1 MLEGNLLIRASAGT
15 GKTYALATRYLRLM
29 LLDEVKPEKIVALT
43 FSRAAAQEIYTKILE
58 RLWKAAASEDGAK
71 EESAKIREG
80 LEDRNAPQ
88 TASIPESWDK
98 ATFASLLRRL
108 LDTQHLGTIAT
119 LDSFILRMV
128 RNFPLEM
135 GFQHAVEV
143 LDAAGEGDAIRDALR
158 TILQGTEKAD
168 DFINVFAA
176 ARDGNLPRVLEC
188 TIAEMLKTWRKFYE
202 RHPDCRSW
210 TVESMLASLG
220 IPEKSECPDL
230 SGLPFCQIQRKNA
243 VSYEEQFTGIC
254 KSYDGSMGVFD
265 VSDGIKKL
273 MLHFAYNADA
283 ESYEYDYYSKHYVFA
298 CGKEGAATIRAAIR
312 HMFNLR
318 VQRLLKQVKAK
329 IDFVG
334 FIEDV
339 YNCNS
344 RRKGKLT
351 FSDFT
356 KLSAAK
362 EGSAKALALANLE
375 YRFDEKFEHWALD
388 EFQDTSELQWNCL
401 RTLIEEAAASGGG
414 RTVMAVGDLKQ
425 SIYTWRGGNDAPFR
439 EMMSWGA
446 FTDRQLGKI
455 ADLSTSYRYE
465 KNICDFVNDVFGEA
479 NLRTGGVLPT
489 ERAKAIERW
498 LAGDCWKVHEPV
510 VRGGR
515 PKAGDYVKVLGGA
528 DPEGK
533 ANMEALLPALVEEVK
548 RVWKA
553 HEAVGSAESVG
564 ILVRTNDDGNEIAE
578 RLRSEDIPVVW
589 EGMSAVSDVP
599 VVNALVDLL
608 RLSEHPED
616 TFAWKEVSQ
625 LFPICSTLFAPPKD
639 GGKLKADY
647 VSKVVAAS
655 LSHQGLSRT
664 LQEYCRALSED
675 SVGLDDLS
683 KLRLREMVAVAVA
696 YGQRNA
702 GRFSIDGFESF
713 LAASS
718 KRELGTSSDVVRIL
732 TIHRSKGLTLDRV
745 FVPLAEGKT
754 KSLADPGN
762 QGLLYAAEGN
772 WVLPHLSADEVVLN
786 NETKRARDEMADE
799 SLLSNIRTYYVAL
812 TRARKAMYVIAP
824 LAERD
829 AAKPFFRDV
838 IASAVAEYPRR
849 KMDNGCEI
857 IFEKGVEPEFKPS
870 PDTAGKDVCSA
881 SQSWRHDKPAETVE
895 RVSPSSSGH
904 RDFAASASE
913 LFSEDAGEAA
923 KRGVEIHGQYESIEW
938 ADETGLAALP
948 TAFRV
953 AFEKPSPGAMLWRE
967 KSYEIY
973 RKKGDKGEWE
983 SGQFDRVVFTGEGA
997 ARAAVIYDFKTNAL
1011 RSGESTEAFER
1022 RMCRTYASQMNAYRV
1037 ALGTLTGLPAN
1048 RIRSVLLLQS
1058 TGSAVECTGF
1068 CRCRATGF
1076 CL

>member
-15 GKTYALATRYLRLM
+15 GKTFALATRYLRLM
-29 LLDEVKPEKIVALT
+29 LLGKVDPAKVVALT

-58 RLWKAAASEDGAK
+58 RLWKAASSEKNAK
-71 EESAKIREG
+71 DESNIICEG
-80 LEDRNAPQ
+80 LGL
-88 TASIPESWDK
+88 SKSWDK
-98 ATFASLLRRL
+98 AKFASLLRRL

-143 LDAAGEGDAIRDALR
+143 LDPAGEGEAVQDALR
-158 TILQGTEKAD
+158 VILQGTEKAE
-168 DFINVFAA
+168 DFIKVFAA
-176 ARDGNLPRVLEC
+176 ARDGNLPRVLEYK
-188 TIAEMLKTWRKFYE
+188 IAGMLKTWRKFYE
-202 RHPDCRSW
+202 RHPDCRNW
-210 TVESMLASLG
+210 TVESMLAAFG

-243 VSYEEQFTGIC
+243 VSYEEQFTEIC
-254 KSYDGSMGVFD
+254 KSYDGSTGVFD

-318 VQRLLKQVKAK
+318 VHRLLKQVKAK

-334 FIEDV
+334 FVEDV
-339 YNCNS
+339 YNYNS

-356 KLSAAK
+356 KLSAVK
-362 EGSAKALALANLE
+362 EGSEEALKLENLE
-375 YRFDEKFEHWALD
+375 YRFDEKFDHWALD
-388 EFQDTSELQWNCL
+388 EFQDTSELQWACL
-401 RTLIEEAAASGGG
+401 KTLVGQAATSGGG
-414 RTVMAVGDLKQ
+414 RTVMTVGDLKQ
-425 SIYTWRGGNDAPFR
+425 SIYTWRGGNDGPFM
-439 EMMSWGA
+439 EMMSWDA
-446 FTDRQLGKI
+446 FKTKGHGEIK
-455 ADLSTSYRYE
+455 DLSTSYRYE
-465 KNICDFVNDVFGEA
+465 KNICDFINAVFGEKS
-479 NLRTGGVLPT
+479 LRKSGILPP
-489 ERAKAIERW
+489 ERTKAIDRW
-498 LAGDCWKVHEPV
+498 LSADCWKKHEPDLED
-510 VRGGR
+510 GK
-515 PKAGDYVKVLGGA
+515 PKAGDYVKVLGA
-528 DPEGK
+528 PDPAGK
-533 ANMEALLPALVEEVK
+533 ADMEALLPTLVDELK
-548 RVWKA
+548 RVWEA
-553 HEAVGSAESVG
+553 HEAVGSTESVG
-564 ILVRTNDDGNEIAE
+564 ILVRTNDDGNAIAE
-578 RLRSEDIPVVW
+578 RLRSEGIPVVW

-616 TFAWKEVSQ
+616 TFAWTSVSQ
-625 LFPICSTLFAPPKD
+625 LFPICSTLFASPKD
-639 GGKLKADY
+639 GGKLQADY
-647 VSKVVAAS
+647 VSKIVATR

-675 SVGLDDLS
+675 SAGLDELS
-683 KLRLREMVAVAVA
+683 KQRLREMVGVAVA
-696 YGQRNA
+696 YEQRNA
-702 GRFSIDGFESF
+702 SRFSIDGFEAF

-718 KRELGTSSDVVRIL
+718 KREQGTSSRVVRIL

-745 FVPLAEGKT
+745 FVPLAEGTT
-754 KSLADPGN
+754 KWLADPGK
-762 QGLLYAAEGN
+762 QGLLYATECN
-772 WVLPHLSADEVVLN
+772 WVLPHLSADEVMLN
-786 NETKRARDEMADE
+786 NETKRAQNEMADE

-838 IASAVAEYPRR
+838 IASAVADFPRR

-857 IFEKGVEPEFKPS
+857 IFEQGVEPKVKPG
-870 PDTAGKDVCSA
+870 PDAAGSDV
-881 SQSWRHDKPAETVE
+881 QTERQFWRHDKPAETVE

-913 LFSEDAGEAA
+913 LFSENAGEAA

-938 ADETGLAALP
+938 ADEQTLAALP
-948 TAFRV
+948 PAFHV
-953 AFEKPSPGAMLWRE
+953 AFMKPGQEATVWRE

-973 RKKGDKGEWE
+973 REGTGKGVWE
-983 SGQFDRVVFTGEGA
+983 TGQFDRVVFTGEGA
-997 ARAAVIYDFKTNAL
+997 EREAVIYDFKTNAL
-1011 RSGESTEAFER
+1011 RAGEPVETFEG
-1022 RMCRTYASQMNAYRV
+1022 RMRRTYAPQMTAYRA
-1037 ALGTLTGLPAN
+1037 ALGTLTGLSAS

-1058 TGSAVECTGF
+1058 TGTAVECGD
-1068 CRCRATGF
+1068 
-1076 CL
+1076 

>member
-58 RLWKAAASEDGAK
+58 RLWKAATSEDGAK

-168 DFINVFAA
+168 DFINAFAA

-188 TIAEMLKTWRKFYE
+188 TIAEMLKTWRTFYG

-230 SGLPFCQIQRKNA
+230 SKLNA
-243 VSYEEQFTGIC
+243 DGACNPAPKFIEWAR
-254 KSYDGSMGVFD
+254 SYDGSDSVFPSNRNKHGEMMRFFARNPQAS
-265 VSDGIKKL
+265 VFSWKTDGGKL
-273 MLHFAYNADA
+273 RSFDYGAD
-283 ESYEYDYYSKHYVFA
+283 
-298 CGKEGAATIRAAIR
+298 GAAAIRAAIR

-334 FIEDV
+334 FVEDV

-425 SIYTWRGGNDAPFR
+425 SIYTWRGGNDAPFK

-446 FTDRQLGKI
+446 FTDRQFGKI
-455 ADLSTSYRYE
+455 DDLSTSHRYE

-479 NLRTGGVLPT
+479 SLRTGGVLPT

-498 LAGDCWKVHEPV
+498 LAGDCWKVHEPEV
-510 VRGGR
+510 KGGR

-553 HEAVGSAESVG
+553 HEAAGSAESVG

-589 EGMSAVSDVP
+589 EGMSSVSDVP

-702 GRFSIDGFESF
+702 GRFSIDGFEAF

-762 QGLLYAAEGN
+762 QGLLYASEGN

-786 NETKRARDEMADE
+786 NETKRAQDEMADE

-838 IASAVAEYPRR
+838 IASAFAEYPRR

-857 IFEKGVEPEFKPS
+857 IFEKGVEPEFRPS
-870 PDTAGKDVCSA
+870 PDTAGKDVCTA

-973 RKKGDKGEWE
+973 RKKGSKGEWE
-983 SGQFDRVVFTGEGA
+983 TGQFDRVVFTGEGA

-1058 TGSAVECTGF
+1058 TGSAVECTS
-1068 CRCRATGF
+1068 
-1076 CL
+1076 

>member
-15 GKTYALATRYLRLM
+15 GKTFALATRYLRLM
-29 LLDEVKPEKIVALT
+29 LLDKVDPAKVVALT

-58 RLWKAAASEDGAK
+58 RLWKAAACEKNAEK
-71 EESAKIREG
+71 ESKEICKG
-80 LEDRNAPQ
+80 LGRD
-88 TASIPESWDK
+88 SKLWDK

-143 LDAAGEGDAIRDALR
+143 LDAAGEGDAIQDALR
-158 TILQGTEKAD
+158 SILQGTEKAE
-168 DFINVFAA
+168 DFIKTFAA
-176 ARDGNLPRVLEC
+176 ARDGNLPRVLEYK
-188 TIAEMLKTWRKFYE
+188 IAEMLKTWRKFYE

-210 TVESMLASLG
+210 TVESMLAALG

-243 VSYEEQFTGIC
+243 VSYEEQFTEIC
-254 KSYDGSMGVFD
+254 KSYDGSTGVFD

-273 MLHFAYNADA
+273 MLHFAYSADA

-318 VQRLLKQVKAK
+318 VHRLLKQVKAK

-334 FIEDV
+334 FVEDV
-339 YNCNS
+339 YSCNS

-356 KLSAAK
+356 KLSAVK
-362 EGSAKALALANLE
+362 EGSEEALKLVNLE
-375 YRFDEKFEHWALD
+375 YRFDEKFDHWALD
-388 EFQDTSELQWNCL
+388 EFQDTSELQWACL
-401 RTLIEEAAASGGG
+401 KSLVEEAATSGGG
-414 RTVMAVGDLKQ
+414 RTVMTVGDLKQ
-425 SIYTWRGGNDAPFR
+425 SIYTWRGGNDAPFT
-439 EMMSWGA
+439 EMMSWRA
-446 FTDRQLGKI
+446 FKDTALGKI
-455 ADLSTSYRYE
+455 KDLNTSYRYE
-465 KNICDFVNDVFGEA
+465 KNICDFINAVFGE
-479 NLRTGGVLPT
+479 NCLRTSGILPP
-489 ERAKAIERW
+489 ERTKSIDRW
-498 LAGDCWKVHEPV
+498 LSADCWKKHEPDLED
-510 VRGGR
+510 GK
-515 PKAGDYVKVLGGA
+515 PKVGDYVKVLGA
-528 DPEGK
+528 PDPEGK
-533 ANMEALLPALVEEVK
+533 ADMEALLPTLVDELK
-548 RVWKA
+548 RVWES
-553 HEAVGSAESVG
+553 HEAVGSTESVG
-564 ILVRTNDDGNEIAE
+564 ILVRTNDDGNAIAE
-578 RLRSEDIPVVW
+578 RLRSEEIPVVW

-616 TFAWKEVSQ
+616 AFAWTSVSQ
-625 LFPICSTLFAPPKD
+625 LFPICSTLFASPKD

-647 VSKVVAAS
+647 VSKIVATR

-675 SVGLDDLS
+675 SAGLDALS
-683 KLRLREMVAVAVA
+683 KQRLREMVGVAVA
-696 YGQRNA
+696 YEQRNA
-702 GRFSIDGFESF
+702 SRFSIDGFEAF

-718 KRELGTSSDVVRIL
+718 KREQGTSSDVVRIL

-745 FVPLAEGKT
+745 FVPLAEGTT
-754 KSLADPGN
+754 KWLADPGK
-762 QGLLYAAEGN
+762 QGLLYATEGN
-772 WVLPHLSADEVVLN
+772 WVLPHLSADEVMLN
-786 NETKRARDEMADE
+786 NETKRAQNEMADE

-838 IASAVAEYPRR
+838 IASAVADFPRR
-849 KMDNGCEI
+849 TMDNGCEI
-857 IFEKGVEPEFKPS
+857 IFEQGVESKVKPG
-870 PDTAGKDVCSA
+870 PDAAGSDV
-881 SQSWRHDKPAETVE
+881 QTERQFWRHDKPAETIE
-895 RVSPSSSGH
+895 RVSPSSFGH

-913 LFSEDAGEAA
+913 LFSENAGEAA

-938 ADETGLAALP
+938 ADENGLANLP
-948 TAFRV
+948 PAFRV
-953 AFEKPSPGAMLWRE
+953 AFAKPSPEATVWRE

-973 RKKGDKGEWE
+973 RKRGDKGEWE
-983 SGQFDRVVFTGEGA
+983 TGQFDRVVFTGDGVE
-997 ARAAVIYDFKTNAL
+997 RAAVIYDFKTNAL
-1011 RSGESTEAFER
+1011 KTGESTDAFER
-1022 RMCRTYASQMNAYRV
+1022 RMCQTYASQMNAYRA
-1037 ALGTLTGLPAN
+1037 ALGTLTGLPAS

-1058 TGSAVECTGF
+1058 TENAVECG
-1068 CRCRATGF
+1068 A
-1076 CL
+1076 

>member
-15 GKTYALATRYLRLM
+15 GKTFALATRYLRLM
-29 LLDEVKPEKIVALT
+29 LLDNVDPAKVVALT

-58 RLWKAAASEDGAK
+58 RLWKAAASEAGAK
-71 EESAKIREG
+71 EESAEIRKD
-80 LEDRNAPQ
+80 LEDRSDPQ
-88 TASIPESWDK
+88 TSRIPESWDK
-98 ATFASLLRRL
+98 ATFASRLRRL

-143 LDAAGEGDAIRDALR
+143 LDAAGEGDAIQDALR
-158 TILQGTEKAD
+158 SILQGTEKTD
-168 DFINVFAA
+168 GFIKVFAD
-176 ARDGNLPRVLEC
+176 ARDGNLPRVLEY
-188 TIAEMLKTWRKFYE
+188 TIAEMLKTWRRFYE
-202 RHPDCRSW
+202 HHPDCRSW
-210 TVESMLASLG
+210 TVESMLAALG

-230 SGLPFCQIQRKNA
+230 SGLPFCEIQRRNA
-243 VSYEEQFTGIC
+243 VSYEERFVGLCRT
-254 KSYDGSMGVFD
+254 YDGSTGVFD
-265 VSDGIKKL
+265 VTGGIKKL
-273 MLHFAYNADA
+273 MLHFAHNGDA
-283 ESYEYDYYSKHYVFA
+283 ESYEYDYYNRHYVFN
-298 CGKEGAATIRAAIR
+298 CGKEGAAAIRAAIR

-318 VQRLLKQVKAK
+318 VLRLLKQVKAK
-329 IDFVG
+329 IDFIG
-334 FIEDV
+334 FVEDV

-362 EGSAKALALANLE
+362 EGSARALALANLE

-401 RTLIEEAAASGGG
+401 RTLIEEAATSGGG
-414 RTVMAVGDLKQ
+414 RTVMTVGDLKQ
-425 SIYTWRGGNDAPFR
+425 SIYTWRGGNDAPFT

-455 ADLSTSYRYE
+455 DDLSTSYRYE
-465 KNICDFVNDVFGEA
+465 KNICDFVNAVFGEES
-479 NLRTGGVLPT
+479 LRTGGVLPP
-489 ERAKAIERW
+489 ERTKAIERW
-498 LAGDCWKVHEPV
+498 LAGDCWRVHKPV
-510 VRGGR
+510 FKDGR
-515 PKAGDYVKVLGGA
+515 PKAGDYVKVLGWA
-528 DPEGK
+528 DPDGG
-533 ANMEALLPALVEEVK
+533 ANMEALLPALVAEVK
-548 RVWKA
+548 RVWEAHKA
-553 HEAVGSAESVG
+553 GRSAESVG

-578 RLRSEDIPVVW
+578 RLRSEGIPVVW

-625 LFPICSTLFAPPKD
+625 LFPICSTLFPQLQGVEPKD
-639 GGKLKADY
+639 EYAY
-647 VSKVVAAS
+647 VSRAVAAS

-683 KLRLREMVAVAVA
+683 KLRLREMIAVAVA
-696 YGQRNA
+696 YEQRNA
-702 GRFSIDGFESF
+702 SRFSIDGFETF

-745 FVPLAEGKT
+745 FVPLAEGK
-754 KSLADPGN
+754 KKGVADPGN
-762 QGLLYAAEGN
+762 QGVLYAAEGN
-772 WVLPHLSADEVVLN
+772 WALPHLSADEAALN

-812 TRARKAMYVIAP
+812 TRARKAMYVIVP
-824 LAERD
+824 LVERD

-838 IASAVAEYPRR
+838 IASAVADSPRR

-857 IFEKGVEPEFKPS
+857 VFERGVEPEFKPS
-870 PDTAGKDVCSA
+870 SDAAGNDVRTAR
-881 SQSWRHDKPAETVE
+881 QSWHHDKPAEQVE
-895 RVSPSSSGH
+895 RVSPSTSGH

-913 LFSEDAGEAA
+913 LFSEEAGEAA
-923 KRGVEIHGQYESIEW
+923 KRGVEIHGQYELIEW
-938 ADETGLAALP
+938 ADEKELADLP
-948 TAFRV
+948 SAFHV
-953 AFEKPSPGAMLWRE
+953 AFAKPSPKATVWRE
-967 KSYEIY
+967 KRYEIY
-973 RKKGDKGEWE
+973 RPRGGKGEWE
-983 SGQFDRVVFTGEGA
+983 TGQFDRVVFTDEGA

-1011 RSGESTEAFER
+1011 RTGESTEAFER

-1037 ALGTLTGLPAN
+1037 ALETLTGLPAN

-1058 TGSAVECTGF
+1058 TGSAVACSS
-1068 CRCRATGF
+1068 
-1076 CL
+1076 